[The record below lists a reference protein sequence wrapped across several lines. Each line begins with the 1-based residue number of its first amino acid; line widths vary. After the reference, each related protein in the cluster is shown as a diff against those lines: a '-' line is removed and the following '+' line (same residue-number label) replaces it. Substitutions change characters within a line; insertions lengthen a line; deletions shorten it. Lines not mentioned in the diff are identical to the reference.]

1 MLLLFS
7 LFKSQTVICNYT
19 EINSISNG
27 YICEGDDLVFT
38 ANLDTIVTGT
48 ISASN
53 SILVTPSPNYS
64 ITIQPA
70 FSCNNCTTDTGG
82 TTIIPKKNGN
92 GGAQERLYS
101 DSKIFRSRE
110 EIIFKEN
117 PVNELLKVCLKKGL
131 IKKIII
137 FDKSGKEIMSSYN
150 LSKAVE
156 INVSRFP
163 KGIYGV
169 KIITNDNQI
178 YTKQFIKN

>member
-1 MLLLFS
+1 MKINLLSIMLLLFS

-82 TTIIPKKNGN
+82 TTIIPKKMVM
-92 GGAQERLYS
+92 AEHRK
-101 DSKIFRSRE
+101 DCI
-110 EIIFKEN
+110 
-117 PVNELLKVCLKKGL
+117 L
-131 IKKIII
+131 IQRYL
-137 FDKSGKEIMSSYN
+137 D
-150 LSKAVE
+150 
-156 INVSRFP
+156 
-163 KGIYGV
+163 
-169 KIITNDNQI
+169 
-178 YTKQFIKN
+178 